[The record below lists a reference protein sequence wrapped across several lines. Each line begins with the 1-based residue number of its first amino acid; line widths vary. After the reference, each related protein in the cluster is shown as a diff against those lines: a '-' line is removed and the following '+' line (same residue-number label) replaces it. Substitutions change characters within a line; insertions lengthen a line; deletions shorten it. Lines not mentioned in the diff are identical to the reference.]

1 MKNPIYR
8 TGFPTAET
16 KNRLRPS
23 LNLAYAFV
31 IALCVLLLIKM
42 FARSG
47 VLLVIMYMGIL
58 HCRVQASNDAP
69 YCRYTATRFDQT

>member
-31 IALCVLLLIKM
+31 IALCVLLLIKI

-58 HCRVQASNDAP
+58 LAGFERK
-69 YCRYTATRFDQT
+69 TTRHIVVV